1 MGGAAGHMAHPFDLG
16 SVRTGNDLIDFFN
29 KAKEHLE
36 TEGAGAVKID
46 GVNVSFKVVEIDG
59 QHEFAV
65 DRGSL
70 KEIDISGITM
80 SRVDQRF
87 PEGHGMRPAI
97 KTLLTILNKA
107 LPTIK
112 PQLKELGMWDNPS
125 MFLNTE
131 YVTGTTNVTDYDEN
145 FLAIHGLNQFYEKIA
160 KSGAS
165 KGNVRPGAV
174 RPTVSAV
181 RKGIDIEVP
190 IKDPS
195 REVSYDPQVME
206 TLIEKLNPVAAEL
219 GFKVYGS
226 VPTNRS
232 EGTDISFDKTLS
244 EPLSIQISDDR
255 VITKPLRDWLA
266 AAQNPDYDSLKVKII
281 TADEETGQEVEKV
294 VTRHPL
300 HKELYK
306 ALAID
311 GVPVVSLVDQ
321 ADAERA
327 INGALFMHATRM
339 LGNDVLRGLTSPMG
353 DLMSHEGVVL
363 RDEEKFGPNP
373 VKITGEFIL
382 GNLGGGFGGS
392 VNENEDESPE
402 DPWDSD
408 ADEWYEDRFIDDQE
422 FEDEDDDPVVDSDF
436 SKTVAIVP
444 GAFKPPH
451 NGHLAMVR
459 EYARKADEV
468 VIIISRPTLNGRYL
482 PNGKEVTPEM
492 SKAIW
497 EILVSGEIEPENII
511 ISPSHASPINAAYEY
526 VGEEGPL
533 SPGTRVILGASTKDD
548 DWKRWAGAEK
558 YVKSEVVLL
567 DPRETAVAASVH
579 SEGYTELLAAE
590 AEKGSELYN
599 NMPSVKSGAD
609 TGQFHA
615 SDLRFILVEAAK
627 SDVAR
632 EMLADFVGEG
642 NINAVLESLGL
653 GASAELSEMSSGA
666 GAGGSSIEGGA
677 SPIPLVSGSDKPAK
691 KKKAKRKPPTVTK
704 DENLDIVNEVMRL
717 IKERGILR

>member
-16 SVRTGNDLIDFFN
+16 SVRTGNDLLDFFN

-107 LPTIK
+107 LPAIK
-112 PQLKELGMWDNPS
+112 PQLQELGMWDNPS

-145 FLAIHGLNQFYEKIA
+145 FLAIHGLNQFYEKVA

-165 KGNVRPGAV
+165 KGNVRPGAE
-174 RPTVSAV
+174 RPDGVKA
-181 RKGIDIEVP
+181 
-190 IKDPS
+190 PS
-195 REVSYDPQVME
+195 REVTYDPEIME
-206 TLIEKLNPVAAEL
+206 TLIEKLNPIAGEL

-226 VPTNRS
+226 VPTTRA
-232 EGTDISFDKTLS
+232 EETDIDFSSTLS
-244 EPLSIQISDDR
+244 EPLTINISDGR
-255 VITKPLRDWLA
+255 EITKSLGDWLSS
-266 AAQNPDYDSLKVKII
+266 AQNPDYDSLKVRVGDKM
-281 TADEETGQEVEKV
+281 

-306 ALAID
+306 ALAVD

-392 VNENEDESPE
+392 VNENEDE
-402 DPWDSD
+402 
-408 ADEWYEDRFIDDQE
+408 
-422 FEDEDDDPVVDSDF
+422 DDDPVVDSDF

-459 EYARKADEV
+459 AYAAMADEV
-468 VIIISRPTLNGRYL
+468 IVLISMPTKSGRKL
-482 PNGKEVTPEM
+482 PNGREITAEDSLKIWKLLVGGLDNVTVGVFNDPE
-492 SKAIW
+492 IR
-497 EILVSGEIEPENII
+497 
-511 ISPSHASPINAAYEY
+511 SPISAAYAIAGAPRERESAALK
-526 VGEEGPL
+526 VEPKI
-533 SPGTRVILGASTKDD
+533 SSIPPNSKIILGASTKGGDTA
-548 DWKRWAGAEK
+548 RWNGAEK
-558 YVKSEVVLL
+558 YIGGGPDGDLELL
-567 DPRETAVAASVH
+567 PPSETAVAPTTRPTGEPYSA
-579 SEGYTELLAAE
+579 TDMRALLGAAE
-590 AEKGSELYN
+590 TDEDAIEELEE
-599 NMPSVKSGAD
+599 
-609 TGQFHA
+609 
-615 SDLRFILVEAAK
+615 FI
-627 SDVAR
+627 
-632 EMLADFVGEG
+632 GED
-642 NINAVLESLGL
+642 NVFNLLSILGL
-653 GASAELSEMSSGA
+653 ASPMQEMSSMG
-666 GAGGSSIEGGA
+666 GGA
-677 SPIPLVSGSDKPAK
+677 VQGAVSANGGPWVNTTEIEDDNKEEKQRSKLVTRENKDLV
-691 KKKAKRKPPTVTK
+691 TV
-704 DENLDIVNEVMRL
+704 EEVMKL
-717 IKERGILR
+717 IMERGILR

>member
-16 SVRTGNDLIDFFN
+16 SVRTGTDLLDFFN

-97 KTLLTILNKA
+97 KTLLAILNKA
-107 LPTIK
+107 LPAIK
-112 PQLKELGMWDNPS
+112 PQLQELGMWDNPS

-145 FLAIHGLNQFYEKIA
+145 FLAIHGLNQFYEKTA

-165 KGNVRPGAV
+165 KGNVRPGAQ
-174 RPTVSAV
+174 RPEGLKA
-181 RKGIDIEVP
+181 
-190 IKDPS
+190 PS
-195 REVSYDPQVME
+195 REVSYNPEIME
-206 TLIEKLNPVAAEL
+206 TLIEKLNPIAGEL

-226 VPTNRS
+226 VPTTRS
-232 EGTDISFDKTLS
+232 ADSDIDFVNTLS
-244 EPLSIQISDDR
+244 EPLTIKISDDR
-255 VITKPLRDWLA
+255 EITKSLGDWLSN
-266 AAQNPDYDSLKVKII
+266 AQNPDYDSLKVRVGDKI
-281 TADEETGQEVEKV
+281 T
-294 VTRHPL
+294 TRHPL

-306 ALAID
+306 AIAVD
-311 GVPVVSLVDQ
+311 KVPVVSLVDQ

-392 VNENEDESPE
+392 VNENED
-402 DPWDSD
+402 DAPWDSE
-408 ADEWYEDRFIDDQE
+408 ADEWYEERFNDDQE
-422 FEDEDDDPVVDSDF
+422 FEDEDGDPVVDSDF

-459 EYARKADEV
+459 EYAAMADEV
-468 VIIISRPTLNGRYL
+468 IVLISRPTKTGRSL
-482 PNGKEVTPEM
+482 PNGREITAEDSLK
-492 SKAIW
+492 IW
-497 EILVSGEIEPENII
+497 ELLTSDIPNVEVGVS
-511 ISPSHASPINAAYEY
+511 SHASPLTAAYEY
-526 VGEEGPL
+526 VGRDGPL
-533 SPGTRVILGASTKDD
+533 LPGTKVILGASTKGGDA
-548 DWKRWAGAEK
+548 KRWAGAEK
-558 YVKSEVVLL
+558 YIKDGVELIDPLTSAVEPTLRPNGEPYSASDMRTLL
-567 DPRETAVAASVH
+567 
-579 SEGYTELLAAE
+579 GAAE
-590 AEKGSELYN
+590 TDENAIEELEEFIGEDN
-599 NMPSVKSGAD
+599 V
-609 TGQFHA
+609 F
-615 SDLRFILVEAAK
+615 DLLSI
-627 SDVAR
+627 
-632 EMLADFVGEG
+632 
-642 NINAVLESLGL
+642 LGL
-653 GASAELSEMSSGA
+653 ASPMQEMTT
-666 GAGGSSIEGGA
+666 AGGGGA
-677 SPIPLVSGSDKPAK
+677 PGAVGANGGPWVNDDEIKKDNEEEKQRSKLVTTENIDLS
-691 KKKAKRKPPTVTK
+691 TV
-704 DENLDIVNEVMRL
+704 DEVMKL
-717 IKERGILR
+717 IMERGILR

>member
-16 SVRTGNDLIDFFN
+16 SVRTGNDLLDFFN

-107 LPTIK
+107 LPAIK
-112 PQLKELGMWDNPS
+112 PQLQELGMWDNPS

-145 FLAIHGLNQFYEKIA
+145 FLAIHGLNQFYEKVA

-165 KGNVRPGAV
+165 KGNTRPGAE
-174 RPTVSAV
+174 RPTTVV
-181 RKGIDIEVP
+181 MKKGIETEVP

-195 REVSYDPQVME
+195 REVAYDPQVME
-206 TLIEKLNPVAAEL
+206 TLIEKLNPIAGEL

-226 VPTNRS
+226 VPTTRTEN
-232 EGTDISFDKTLS
+232 TDIDFSRTLS
-244 EPLSIQISDDR
+244 EPLTINISDGR
-255 VITKPLRDWLA
+255 EITKSLGDWLSS
-266 AAQNPDYDSLKVKII
+266 AQNPDYDSLKVKV
-281 TADEETGQEVEKV
+281 TTVDPETGQEIEKIAV
-294 VTRHPL
+294 RHPL

-306 ALAID
+306 ALAVD

-392 VNENEDESPE
+392 VNENEDE
-402 DPWDSD
+402 
-408 ADEWYEDRFIDDQE
+408 
-422 FEDEDDDPVVDSDF
+422 DDDPVVDSDF

-459 EYARKADEV
+459 EYARIADEV
-468 VIIISRPTLNGRYL
+468 IVLISRPTKTGRSL
-482 PNGKEVTPEM
+482 PNGKEITAED
-492 SKAIW
+492 SLKIW
-497 EILVSGEIEPENII
+497 ELLTSDIPNVEVGVS
-511 ISPSHASPINAAYEY
+511 SHASPLTAAYEY
-526 VGEEGPL
+526 VGRDGPL
-533 SPGTRVILGASTKDD
+533 LPGTKVILGASTKGGDA
-548 DWKRWAGAEK
+548 KRWAGAEK
-558 YVKSEVVLL
+558 YIKDGVELIDPQSSAVEPTLRPNGEPYSASDMRTLL
-567 DPRETAVAASVH
+567 
-579 SEGYTELLAAE
+579 GAAE
-590 AEKGSELYN
+590 TDENAIEELE
-599 NMPSVKSGAD
+599 D
-609 TGQFHA
+609 
-615 SDLRFILVEAAK
+615 FI
-627 SDVAR
+627 
-632 EMLADFVGEG
+632 GED
-642 NINAVLESLGL
+642 NVFNLLSILGL
-653 GASAELSEMSSGA
+653 ASPMQEMSSMG
-666 GAGGSSIEGGA
+666 GGA
-677 SPIPLVSGSDKPAK
+677 VQGAVGANGGPWVNKKEIEDDNEEEKQRSKLVTRENKDLV
-691 KKKAKRKPPTVTK
+691 TV
-704 DENLDIVNEVMRL
+704 EEVMKL
-717 IKERGILR
+717 IMERGILR

>member
-16 SVRTGNDLIDFFN
+16 SVRTGSDLIDFFN
-29 KAKEHLE
+29 KAKEHLG

-97 KTLLTILNKA
+97 KTLLAILNKA
-107 LPTIK
+107 LPAIK

-145 FLAIHGLNQFYEKIA
+145 FLAIHGLNQFYEKVA

-165 KGNVRPGAV
+165 KGNVRPGAE
-174 RPTVSAV
+174 RPDGVKA
-181 RKGIDIEVP
+181 
-190 IKDPS
+190 PS
-195 REVSYDPQVME
+195 REVTYNPEIME
-206 TLIEKLNPVAAEL
+206 TLIEKLNPTAAEL

-226 VPTNRS
+226 VPTTRA
-232 EGTDISFDKTLS
+232 EDIDIDFSGTLS
-244 EPLSIQISDDR
+244 EPLTIKISGDR
-255 VITKPLRDWLA
+255 EITKSLGDWLSSA
-266 AAQNPDYDSLKVKII
+266 LNPDYDSLKVRVGDKM
-281 TADEETGQEVEKV
+281 

-306 ALAID
+306 AIAID
-311 GVPVVSLVDQ
+311 GVPVVKLVDQ

-392 VNENEDESPE
+392 VNENEDE
-402 DPWDSD
+402 
-408 ADEWYEDRFIDDQE
+408 DE
-422 FEDEDDDPVVDSDF
+422 DPVVD
-436 SKTVAIVP
+436 TEIGETIAIVP

-459 EYARKADEV
+459 EYARIADEV
-468 VIIISRPTLNGRYL
+468 IVLISRPTKTGRSL
-482 PNGKEVTPEM
+482 PNGREITAEDSLK
-492 SKAIW
+492 IW
-497 EILVSGEIEPENII
+497 ELLTSDIPNVEIG
-511 ISPSHASPINAAYEY
+511 ISSHASPLTAAYEY
-526 VGEEGPL
+526 VGRDGPL
-533 SPGTRVILGASTKDD
+533 LPGTKVILGASTKGGDAA
-548 DWKRWAGAEK
+548 RWTGAEK
-558 YVKSEVVLL
+558 YIKDGVELIDPQSSAVEPTLRQNGEPYSASDMRALL
-567 DPRETAVAASVH
+567 
-579 SEGYTELLAAE
+579 GAAE
-590 AEKGSELYN
+590 TDEDAIEELEE
-599 NMPSVKSGAD
+599 
-609 TGQFHA
+609 
-615 SDLRFILVEAAK
+615 FI
-627 SDVAR
+627 
-632 EMLADFVGEG
+632 GED
-642 NINAVLESLGL
+642 NVFNLLSILGL
-653 GASAELSEMSSGA
+653 ASPMQEMSSMGA
-666 GAGGSSIEGGA
+666 GAIQGAAVGAKGGPWVNDDEIKKDNEDEKQRSK
-677 SPIPLVSGSDKPAK
+677 LVTTENIDLC
-691 KKKAKRKPPTVTK
+691 TV
-704 DENLDIVNEVMRL
+704 DEVMKL
-717 IKERGILR
+717 IMERGILR